1 MLGPGSSPAP
11 NIYYRTVQLV
21 LWLVGHIA
29 ILGKKGNCD
38 DLMKKKFFVT
48 NLIFVRHRCEG
59 GEKVTDFQEVYN
71 LYFRDVYRYA
81 LSLCRNE
88 SVAEE
93 ITQETF
99 YKALAKLDSF
109 DGKCKVS
116 VWLCQI
122 AKNTYI
128 SMCRKDKHL
137 DSKANT
143 SLLTSHDCIE
153 DSFIQ
158 KEMAFVI
165 HRVLHTLDEPYKEV
179 FSLRT
184 FGELTFKQIAELF
197 GRTETWARVT
207 YHRARLKIKEE
218 LK

>member
-1 MLGPGSSPAP
+1 M
-11 NIYYRTVQLV
+11 
-21 LWLVGHIA
+21 
-29 ILGKKGNCD
+29 
-38 DLMKKKFFVT
+38 
-48 NLIFVRHRCEG
+48 
-59 GEKVTDFQEVYN
+59 TDFQEVYR

-81 LSLCRNE
+81 LCLCRNE
-88 SVAEE
+88 SLAEE

-128 SMCRKDKHL
+128 SMCRKNKHL
-137 DSKANT
+137 DSGMDT
-143 SLLTSHDCIE
+143 SQLVDIWNME
-153 DSFIQ
+153 DSVCK
-158 KEMAFVI
+158 KETVFAV
-165 HRVLHTLDEPYKEV
+165 HRILHNLDEPYKEV

-184 FGELTFKQIAELF
+184 FGELSFKQIGELF
-197 GRTETWARVT
+197 GKTEAWARVT

>member
-1 MLGPGSSPAP
+1 M
-11 NIYYRTVQLV
+11 
-21 LWLVGHIA
+21 
-29 ILGKKGNCD
+29 
-38 DLMKKKFFVT
+38 
-48 NLIFVRHRCEG
+48 
-59 GEKVTDFQEVYN
+59 TDFQEVYN

-99 YKALAKLDSF
+99 FKALAKLDSF
-109 DGKCKVS
+109 DGRCKVS

-128 SMCRKDKHL
+128 SMCRRNKHL
-137 DSKANT
+137 ENNSHAE
-143 SLLTSHDCIE
+143 LTPSNGNIE
-153 DSFIQ
+153 EIIFD
-158 KEMAFVI
+158 KETAFAI
-165 HRVLHTLDEPYKEV
+165 HKVLHTLEEPYKEV

-184 FGELTFKQIAELF
+184 FGELSFKQIAELF
-197 GRTETWARVT
+197 EKTETWARVT

-218 LK
+218 LQ